1 VQKNMAWEGK
11 MTETQANYRKPK
23 LDAGRNADRIYP
35 VFELLEARLR
45 QGFYIALQDGTWWL
59 YNPDGEGHCSGNTIR
74 ELMVNLIFTD
84 C

>member
-1 VQKNMAWEGK
+1 
-11 MTETQANYRKPK
+11 MTGTQANYRKPK

-35 VFELLEARLR
+35 VFELLETRLL
-45 QGFYIALQDGTWWL
+45 QGFYIGRQGETWWL
-59 YNPDGEGHCSGNTIR
+59 YDFDGEGHCSGKTIR